1 MNIEL
6 MSDEQIIKYL
16 AENIEKKDYQKKSV
30 LKI

>member
-16 AENIEKKDYQKKSV
+16 AENIEKKIIKKNQF
-30 LKI
+30 